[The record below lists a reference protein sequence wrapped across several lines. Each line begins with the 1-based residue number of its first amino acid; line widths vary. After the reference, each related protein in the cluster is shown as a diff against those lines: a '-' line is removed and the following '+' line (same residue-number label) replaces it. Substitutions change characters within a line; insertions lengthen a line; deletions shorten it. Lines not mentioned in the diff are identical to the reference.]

1 MPLSSAR
8 RPMSSPRR
16 WCTRRRPFFNPL
28 TGQTS
33 HQTVARPNVS
43 LGPRRRTLSRTHPR
57 PSGTASSRTRPSPR
71 PGRADAPFLGP
82 GDDPFSTPST
92 APSRTLISDPSRRR
106 LGPPIPHPGPADAPS
121 WAPQRPPSRPRHG
134 LVSDPPGDPHL
145 AFTQAPP
152 GPESSQIAKKS
163 RDLPPKWPLF
173 YAGDGYGKAGLSQ
186 LPASRMASSCAR
198 AVASTTVRTVE

>member
-106 LGPPIPHPGPADAPS
+106 LGTRLSPPRACRRTLMGPRNDPLLDPATASSRTLQVTHIWRLRKHRPGRKARKLRRNLATYPQSGHSFTQEMGTAKRVYHSFRRQGWRVLVHEP
-121 WAPQRPPSRPRHG
+121 WRAPQ
-134 LVSDPPGDPHL
+134 
-145 AFTQAPP
+145 
-152 GPESSQIAKKS
+152 
-163 RDLPPKWPLF
+163 
-173 YAGDGYGKAGLSQ
+173 
-186 LPASRMASSCAR
+186 
-198 AVASTTVRTVE
+198 